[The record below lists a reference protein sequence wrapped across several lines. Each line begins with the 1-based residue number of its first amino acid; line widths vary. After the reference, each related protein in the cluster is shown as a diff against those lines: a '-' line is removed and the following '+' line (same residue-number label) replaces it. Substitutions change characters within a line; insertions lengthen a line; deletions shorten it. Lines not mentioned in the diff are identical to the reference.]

1 MKRVIAEHVFAITF
15 FHEKVIIDTVCIY
28 RRSFID
34 ETAGR
39 IENRMKN
46 GLAHRNQAG
55 GKRHIAKEI

>member
-1 MKRVIAEHVFAITF
+1 MNPHFFTAPF

-39 IENRMKN
+39 IENRIKN
-46 GLAHRNQAG
+46 GLAHRD
-55 GKRHIAKEI
+55 

>member
-1 MKRVIAEHVFAITF
+1 MRKVIAEHVSAITF

-39 IENRMKN
+39 IENRIKN
-46 GLAHRNQAG
+46 VSLTETRQAESA
-55 GKRHIAKEI
+55 I